1 MSLRILRTLVL
12 GAGLVGS
19 SPAFAWGDVG
29 HMSVCQIAYGAL
41 TDATKEALKELIGN
55 RDFAR
60 QCIWPDQVKKMTQVP
75 RGQAPDP
82 KKVDWSATAGYHFIN
97 YESGDY
103 WASENP
109 VQLPPTKDA
118 TGKVVPPPAPS
129 SFAQAGDM
137 LQEIMVAKDA
147 IIDPKRSK
155 ESRLCHLRFF
165 GHLAGDSHQPL
176 HVGHASDRGGN
187 LVSAPLFGLKA
198 YRFKAQQLV
207 DGREANCTE
216 KGDEQIGNGCFVV
229 KKIDPTVPDPII
241 TDRGECGGCVNIVT
255 FTDIPTSAHG
265 VWDDGFIEL
274 RVRQLIR
281 AKKIK
286 VTPENSEVPNDVFPP
301 YSAFVANQALG
312 SRDMKAVRLWMWDDI
327 LRWTELSGIRRE
339 YAYDMSAAP
348 KDGPA
353 PRKASEAD
361 EVTDERA
368 AVAAQNPWFK
378 DHIAVVEDRIVRAGM
393 HLAGQLNR
401 MFDPGFR
408 AASVAEFG
416 EVEVAAREAAG
427 KLREQELLDR
437 IAARRKAPFVSECDK
452 I

>member
-1 MSLRILRTLVL
+1 MSLRILRSLIL
-12 GAGLVGS
+12 GAGFLGAS
-19 SPAFAWGDVG
+19 SAFGWGDVG
-29 HMSVCQIAYGAL
+29 HMSVCQVAYGSL
-41 TDATKEALKELIGN
+41 TETTKEALKELIGN
-55 RDFAR
+55 RNFAR

-75 RGQAPDP
+75 RGQTADP

-97 YESGDY
+97 YELGDH
-103 WASENP
+103 WASANP
-109 VQLPPTKDA
+109 VQLPATKDA
-118 TGKVVPPPAPS
+118 QGKVVPAPAPL
-129 SFAQAGDM
+129 SFAQGGDM
-137 LQEIMVAKDA
+137 LQEIIIAKDA
-147 IIDPKRSK
+147 ITDKKRTK
-155 ESRLCHLRFF
+155 EQRLCHLRFF

-187 LVSAPLFGLKA
+187 LTSAPLFGLKA

-216 KGDEQIGNGCFVV
+216 NGDDEIESGCTVT

-241 TDRGECGGCVNIVT
+241 TDKGECGGCVNVVT

-281 AKKIK
+281 SRKIVVK
-286 VTPENSEVPNDVFPP
+286 PENSEIPNDVFPP
-301 YSAFVANQALG
+301 YSEFVANQALG
-312 SRDMKAVRLWMWDDI
+312 SRDRKAVRLWMWDDI
-327 LRWTELSGIRRE
+327 LRWTELSGMRRE
-339 YAYDMSAAP
+339 YAYDMSKVPKTGPEP
-348 KDGPA
+348 KD
-353 PRKASEAD
+353 PRLAD

-368 AVAAQNPWFK
+368 AAAGKDPWFME
-378 DHIAVVEDRIVRAGM
+378 HVAVVEDRIVRAGM

-401 MFDPGFR
+401 MFDPEFR
-408 AASVAEFG
+408 AASVKEFG
-416 EVEVAAREAAG
+416 EAEVAAREAAG
-427 KLREQELLDR
+427 KLREQEILDR